1 MKKLLLVLSAVFA
14 FSFLA
19 KAQLMNT
26 RDGSTLYGFA
36 YMSVN
41 HENWEH
47 EFIKFNSTSSNMVQ
61 GFSEHQDARV
71 LAAEYVGDYVWFIAH
86 FENSDFISL
95 CRAYYNSYYNNGEGV
110 IMSFE
115 TLVEEFGE
123 YGNDHYVYVKD
134 MSYNPVDGKLYYV
147 SELCYGDY
155 SEYNLYAISLSFPF
169 SQTKIRTFDEMMVS
183 FAINNYGHMYAIG
196 ADGNLYMLSSD
207 SMIHIGSTGVDVGY
221 NDYKSMAFDKDS
233 GVLYWAYY
241 YHNYYANVTDHGL
254 YSVNTTTG
262 AATFLGTIG
271 SGAEITGL
279 FVNNQHQPSSQEIT
293 EVYIEGFTAPTW
305 GAHPDF
311 DLEVDASVPYSIQNV
326 SWIFYNTDEYFEL
339 SSNNVF
345 NRTDGKYYM
354 RFNVI
359 ADDGY
364 SFEETI
370 PVFINGDASLIDPG
384 YGGVLSSDC
393 YSVFTIDYSVES
405 NINTYTVNAI
415 VIPSDAGVVNGTG
428 TYPAGST
435 VTLVAIPTVGYSF
448 LKWSDNVT
456 ENPRIFT
463 VNEDVNLLAVF
474 SGMGVE
480 ENDAEAIALYPNPT
494 TGMVRIEAEGLKN
507 VEVYDLTG
515 QKVFAEEVSGETF
528 EYDFSGLNGI
538 YFIRIE
544 TAQGVETKRL
554 VVK

>member
-279 FVNNQHQPSSQEIT
+279 FVNN
-293 EVYIEGFTAPTW
+293 
-305 GAHPDF
+305 
-311 DLEVDASVPYSIQNV
+311 
-326 SWIFYNTDEYFEL
+326 
-339 SSNNVF
+339 
-345 NRTDGKYYM
+345 
-354 RFNVI
+354 
-359 ADDGY
+359 
-364 SFEETI
+364 
-370 PVFINGDASLIDPG
+370 
-384 YGGVLSSDC
+384 
-393 YSVFTIDYSVES
+393 
-405 NINTYTVNAI
+405 INTYTVNAI
-415 VIPSDAGVVNGTG
+415 VIPSGAGVVNGTG

-463 VNEDVNLLAVF
+463 VNEDVNLQAVF

-480 ENDAEAIALYPNPT
+480 ENDTEAIALYPNPT